1 VQLPWAFNSIWC
13 GDVLFNLV
21 LADKRI
27 RRSFLGISASVFLGV
42 VSGTSPVQ
50 AQTLADALAA
60 AYLNNPTLLVARAG
74 LRATDE
80 GVPQAIANWR
90 PDVSLTTD
98 VGFSQITNTRNT
110 GSNIEQTRQPKS
122 YGVSVTQPL
131 FRGGRTLAATSEAEH
146 AVRAARARLMS
157 TEQTVLQSGVTAF
170 MNVFRD
176 QAVLRLN
183 INNEQVLKRQL
194 EATRDRFEVGEITR
208 TDVHQAEAR
217 LARAVADRIQS
228 EGDLETSRANYGNII
243 GEKAPGELQMPSP
256 TVNLPESKAD
266 ALKVA
271 ATKNPDV
278 IGAEFDR
285 RAALDNADEVWGELL
300 PTVELT
306 GSWTRDF
313 QSAAEC
319 CKTTT
324 TALTLDVTI
333 PIYQQGAVYSRLR
346 EARQDAAE
354 LTLIIDQERRDAVEA
369 ADAAWESLLTAR
381 ARVKAFTTQIDA
393 NVVAL
398 EGVQREAAVGS
409 RTVLDVLDAEQ
420 ELLDSRVSNVRAQRD
435 EAVAIYQLLSS
446 VGQLT
451 ARDLELPVTRYD
463 PREHYKE
470 VRGKWFGGKSQG
482 GVK

>member
-1 VQLPWAFNSIWC
+1 
-13 GDVLFNLV
+13 
-21 LADKRI
+21 
-27 RRSFLGISASVFLGV
+27 
-42 VSGTSPVQ
+42 
-50 AQTLADALAA
+50 
-60 AYLNNPTLLVARAG
+60 
-74 LRATDE
+74 
-80 GVPQAIANWR
+80 
-90 PDVSLTTD
+90 
-98 VGFSQITNTRNT
+98 
-110 GSNIEQTRQPKS
+110 
-122 YGVSVTQPL
+122 
-131 FRGGRTLAATSEAEH
+131 
-146 AVRAARARLMS
+146 M
-157 TEQTVLQSGVTAF
+157 
-170 MNVFRD
+170 
-176 QAVLRLN
+176 
-183 INNEQVLKRQL
+183 
-194 EATRDRFEVGEITR
+194 
-208 TDVHQAEAR
+208 
-217 LARAVADRIQS
+217 
-228 EGDLETSRANYGNII
+228 
-243 GEKAPGELQMPSP
+243 
-256 TVNLPESKAD
+256 
-266 ALKVA
+266 
-271 ATKNPDV
+271 
-278 IGAEFDR
+278 
-285 RAALDNADEVWGELL
+285 
-300 PTVELT
+300 
-306 GSWTRDF
+306 
-313 QSAAEC
+313 
-319 CKTTT
+319 
-324 TALTLDVTI
+324 TI